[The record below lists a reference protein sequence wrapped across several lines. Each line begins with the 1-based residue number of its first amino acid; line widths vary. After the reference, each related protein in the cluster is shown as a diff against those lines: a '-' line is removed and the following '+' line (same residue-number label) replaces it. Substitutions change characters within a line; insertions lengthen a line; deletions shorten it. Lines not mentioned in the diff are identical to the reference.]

1 MNTMWWL
8 GWMMLMFSI
17 IYSAPALLIVAV
29 VFFIISMNDD

>member
-17 IYSAPALLIVAV
+17 IYSVPALLIVAV
-29 VFFIISMNDD
+29 VFFILSMNND